1 MKESVIYD
9 IFEMCRNYHN
19 MKMTAKESLKI
30 TDEDCDRVL
39 GAILGKICDLYG
51 LDLSAINDLCDN
63 IDGCCFEI
71 QQGNTDELGTQREV
85 SSIDHYSSEIRDIAY
100 EINKILG
107 TY

>member
-1 MKESVIYD
+1 MKESTIYD
-9 IFEMCRNYHN
+9 IFELCREYHN
-19 MKMTAKESLKI
+19 RKMTAKPTLKI

-51 LDLSAINDLCDN
+51 FDIAGIESICRD

-85 SSIDHYSSEIRDIAY
+85 SDIDHYSTKIQDIVY
-100 EINKILG
+100 EIGKLLG
-107 TY
+107 NY

>member
-1 MKESVIYD
+1 MKETVLYD
-9 IFEMCRNYHN
+9 IFELCRNFHN
-19 MKMTAKESLKI
+19 MKMTAKPTLKI
-30 TDEDCDRVL
+30 TEKDCDIVL

-85 SSIDHYSSEIRDIAY
+85 SNIDHYSSQIQDIVY
-100 EINKILG
+100 EIGKLLG
-107 TY
+107 NY

>member
-1 MKESVIYD
+1 MKESVLYD
-9 IFEMCRNYHN
+9 VFEICRNYHN

-30 TDEDCDRVL
+30 TDKDRDKVL

-51 LDLSAINDLCDN
+51 FDLSAINDLCDN

-71 QQGNTDELGTQREV
+71 QQGNIDELGTQREV
-85 SSIDHYSSEIRDIAY
+85 NSIDDYSSEIRGIVC